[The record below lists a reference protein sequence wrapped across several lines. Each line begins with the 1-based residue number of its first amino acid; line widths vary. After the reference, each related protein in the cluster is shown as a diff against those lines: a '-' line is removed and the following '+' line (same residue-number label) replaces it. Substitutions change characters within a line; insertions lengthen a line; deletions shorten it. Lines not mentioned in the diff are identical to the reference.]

1 MCPRP
6 PSPTLAWRSTAS
18 SSLPYTSLPPPPT
31 TTIGLIPIHS
41 FHTFTEILSVPLP
54 IPISL
59 FPTSPSSSFY
69 LHLLSRISPPS
80 SPPTTSL
87 LFSTFLPRVSP
98 QLSSPPP
105 SSPPAPPSSAQ
116 VLNTPYCSAMSN
128 KDIFGAILA

>member
-41 FHTFTEILSVPLP
+41 FHTFTEIFSVLLP
-54 IPISL
+54 TSL
-59 FPTSPSSSFY
+59 FPTPPSSSFY
-69 LHLLSRISPPS
+69 LHLLPESPPS
-80 SPPTTSL
+80 PSTTTSL

-116 VLNTPYCSAMSN
+116 VLNTPYCSAMCN
-128 KDIFGAILA
+128 KDIFRNMLA